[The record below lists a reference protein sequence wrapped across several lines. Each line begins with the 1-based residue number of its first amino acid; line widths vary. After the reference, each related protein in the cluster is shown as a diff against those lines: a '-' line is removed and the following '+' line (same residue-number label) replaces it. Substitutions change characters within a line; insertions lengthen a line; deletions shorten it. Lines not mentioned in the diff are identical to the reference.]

1 MPAEISNE
9 EIRRAISNSIP
20 IIIKTYKLSHDTE
33 LYIEKILG
41 RFLSEL
47 GFEKLKNPLSYCLKE
62 LAVNA
67 KKANTKRVYFMEK
80 SLKIDSRDDYEEGM
94 KNFKEDTLSNIN
106 YYLEKQ
112 KERGL
117 YIKVVFRTKKRSFY
131 ISVHNN
137 VEITKSEHM
146 RIFDR
151 IARARAYRSITD
163 AFTTVMDVTE
173 GAGLGIIILILMLKK
188 IGLTEDSFEIDVSEG
203 ETISRIIVPF
213 SEIHIEKI
221 DLLTEAV
228 VNEINSLPR
237 FPDNI
242 LYLQKLTSDPDADFN
257 EIAGRIQADPG
268 LTAEILKMVNSP
280 IYRVA
285 KKIEKISSAI
295 KLIGMRAL
303 RNILYSYGT
312 QRILGEKY
320 AMMKEMWDHAL
331 RVANYAYNIARNNG
345 KKGDILDD
353 VFIGGILHDLGKIV
367 LSSLHPHVVDKI
379 VKFCIE
385 KGISTNVVE
394 DITVGLNHAETGA
407 KMAEKWNFPDQLIA
421 AIRAH
426 HEPSASPEQFKSVVY
441 PVYLAN
447 FICSYE
453 KEKVIFDQMDPDV
466 KRYFKLTSDE
476 MFQELVVR
484 LRNRFD
490 VEEKEQ
496 KNSGKRR

>member
-1 MPAEISNE
+1 MPQEIGNE

-41 RFLSEL
+41 RFLNEL
-47 GFEKLKNPLSYCLKE
+47 GYGRLKNPLSYCLKE

-67 KKANTKRVYFMEK
+67 KKANTKRVYFIERN
-80 SLKIDSRDDYEEGM
+80 LTIDDRGDYDVGM
-94 KNFKEDTLSNIN
+94 KDFKEDTLNNIN

-117 YIKVVFRTKKRSFY
+117 YIKVVFRTRGKALY

-137 VEITKSEHM
+137 VEITKAEHM
-146 RIFDR
+146 RVFDR
-151 IARARAYRSITD
+151 IARARAYRNITD
-163 AFTTVMDVTE
+163 AFSTVMDVTE

-188 IGLTEDSFEIDVSEG
+188 IGLTEDSFELDVENG
-203 ETISRIIVPF
+203 ETIARIIVPF
-213 SEIHIEKI
+213 SEIHIEKM

-228 VNEINSLPR
+228 VKEINSLPR

-242 LYLQKLTSDPDADFN
+242 LYLQKLTADPDADFN
-257 EIAGRIQADPG
+257 EIAGRIKADPV

-285 KKIEKISSAI
+285 NKIEKIADAI

-303 RNILYSYGT
+303 RNNLYFYGT

-320 AMMKEMWDHAL
+320 TMMKEMWDHAF
-331 RVANYAYNIARNNG
+331 RVANFAYNIAKNYG
-345 KKGDILDD
+345 KRGDVLDD

-385 KGISTNVVE
+385 KGISTNIVE

-407 KMAEKWNFPDQLIA
+407 KMAEKWNFPDQLVA
-421 AIRAH
+421 SIRAH
-426 HEPSASPEQFKSVVY
+426 HEPTASPDEYKTIVY

-447 FICSYE
+447 FICGYE
-453 KEKVIFDQMDPDV
+453 KEKVIFDQIDPEIR
-466 KRYFKLTSDE
+466 RYFKLTSEESFLALVARLKKKFDDDE
-476 MFQELVVR
+476 
-484 LRNRFD
+484 N
-490 VEEKEQ
+490 EQ
-496 KNSGKRR
+496 SGSRRS